1 MDLVSVAAGNS
12 GRARDCVWDRY
23 GPQRHALNESIVVK
37 VEPFATAH
45 APAGGNVLE
54 CGCGRRLWHLSSFD
68 FRLDGSLMATALGE
82 TKTMQISG
90 LEFLFLE
97 VNNLEESVAFYRDS
111 LGFAVSKHS
120 PESEPPLATVQAGN
134 LKISLA
140 QHLETMLKRGRGVS
154 FFIGVSDVDDYY
166 KQLRAKDVE
175 VYPPADEG
183 WGGRFITL
191 QDPDK
196 YRLFFVTWGDDRR
209 DR

>member
-1 MDLVSVAAGNS
+1 
-12 GRARDCVWDRY
+12 
-23 GPQRHALNESIVVK
+23 
-37 VEPFATAH
+37 
-45 APAGGNVLE
+45 
-54 CGCGRRLWHLSSFD
+54 
-68 FRLDGSLMATALGE
+68 
-82 TKTMQISG
+82 MQISG

-97 VNNLEESVAFYRDS
+97 VNNLEESVAFYRDL
-111 LGFAVSKHS
+111 LGFEVSKHS
-120 PESEPPLATVQAGN
+120 PESEPPMATLQAGS

-166 KQLRAKDVE
+166 NNLRAKDAE

-191 QDPDK
+191 QDPDS
-196 YRLFFVTWGDDRR
+196 YRLFFVTWDGGRR